1 MGRRSATS
9 SNSFWEHLRDE
20 VAPPR
25 RGESMKKLNL
35 SPEAMGVING
45 AKKIGRLTRQVCAR
59 VGCIAVET
67 MKYSK
72 RNLERVHEYGVC
84 CRVWML
90 KYLKRKRLDLERM
103 ESQYTKRALAL
114 WCR

>member
-9 SNSFWEHLRDE
+9 SNSFWENLRDE

-59 VGCIAVET
+59 KVYVDSET
-67 MKYSK
+67 
-72 RNLERVHEYGVC
+72 
-84 CRVWML
+84 L
-90 KYLKRKRLDLERM
+90 KYLKGRNLEDVHKWCTACCRWDGEMIENSNLDLE
-103 ESQYTKRALAL
+103 E
-114 WCR
+114 